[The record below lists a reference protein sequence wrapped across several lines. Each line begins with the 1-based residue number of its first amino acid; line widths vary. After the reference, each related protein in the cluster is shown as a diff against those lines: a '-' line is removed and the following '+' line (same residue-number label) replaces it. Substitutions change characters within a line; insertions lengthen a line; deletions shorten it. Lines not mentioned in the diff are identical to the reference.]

1 VSLVRIGGQLVD
13 DERTCVVP
21 GCDSHAPVEPYQ
33 AELPAKADELHRKAE
48 TYERLAKEAR
58 AEAEALSAEIETA
71 QPHAFLCG
79 GHKALLPPQLGGR
92 WQPAGA
98 WSVGLPMG
106 GRAADE
112 PGSQGE
118 TDTVAMTLAALYHE
132 PAPAGL

>member
-21 GCDSHAPVEPYQ
+21 GCDSRAPVEPYQ

-92 WQPAGA
+92 
-98 WSVGLPMG
+98 
-106 GRAADE
+106 AADE